1 MLRVRHPK
9 GKTEVT
15 LGNFQMLIDTKEIN
29 PDRLAHALE
38 MLTNNY
44 TRTQEIHIHTL
55 QKLNTMLYDY
65 AQLKKEYTELKEKY
79 EPDAV

>member
-15 LGNFQMLIDTKEIN
+15 LGNFQMVINTKEIN
-29 PDRLAHALE
+29 PEKMAEALE

-44 TRTQEIHIHTL
+44 TRSQELHHE
-55 QKLNTMLYDY
+55 LNLKYGNLLMDY
-65 AQLKKEYTELKEKY
+65 AELKARMDGLEK
-79 EPDAV
+79 

>member
-15 LGNFQMLIDTKEIN
+15 LGNFQMVIDTKEIN
-29 PDRLAHALE
+29 PDRMAQALE

-44 TRTQEIHIHTL
+44 TRSQELHHE
-55 QKLNTMLYDY
+55 LNIKYANLLMDY
-65 AQLKKEYTELKEKY
+65 ADLKKKY
-79 EPDAV
+79 EGDDVEL